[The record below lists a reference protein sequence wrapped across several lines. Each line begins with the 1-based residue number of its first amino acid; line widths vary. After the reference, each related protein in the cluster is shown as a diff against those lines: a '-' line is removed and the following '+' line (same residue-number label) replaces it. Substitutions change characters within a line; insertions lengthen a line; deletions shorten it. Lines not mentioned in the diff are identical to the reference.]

1 MSITKH
7 FFFSFFVLGVLLLPE
22 LAAAQNLNFS
32 SFSGLV
38 ASLLGLIGKVVVPS
52 LVSLAVLIFFWKIV
66 VSLYQ
71 VGDNHEAVGEKKMI
85 LVWGVIALFVMVS
98 IWGIVRVF
106 TNTAGIT
113 PVIPQLQNTH
123 N

>member
-1 MSITKH
+1 MKKISLFLVGSAFIPEI
-7 FFFSFFVLGVLLLPE
+7 SF
-22 LAAAQNLNFS
+22 AQNLNFT

-38 ASLLGLIGKVVVPS
+38 SSLLHLIGTIVVPS
-52 LVSLAVLIFFWKIV
+52 LISMAVLLFFWRIV

-85 LVWGVIALFVMVS
+85 LVWGVVALFVMVS
-98 IWGIVRVF
+98 IWGIVRLF

-113 PVIPQLQNTH
+113 PVIPQLQNLH